1 MLAIYIYRDK
11 MGAGN
16 KISKL
21 CKDFKL
27 KSTCISNCCS
37 DGSKNDVVLTDI
49 SPKHH
54 PHHKHKHKDKHKD
67 KHKEEEI
74 VG

>member
-1 MLAIYIYRDK
+1 
-11 MGAGN
+11 MGSSV
-16 KISKL
+16 SKL

-37 DGSKNDVVLTDI
+37 NGSKNNVNIDDG

-54 PHHKHKHKDKHKD
+54 KHHKHHKHKKYKVDEIIQTDIDKKDKD
-67 KHKEEEI
+67 DDNDI

>member
-1 MLAIYIYRDK
+1 

-37 DGSKNDVVLTDI
+37 DGSKNDVVLNDI
-49 SPKHH
+49 SPKTH
-54 PHHKHKHKDKHKD
+54 PHHKDKHKHKHKD

>member
-1 MLAIYIYRDK
+1 

-37 DGSKNDVVLTDI
+37 DGSKNDVNIND

-54 PHHKHKHKDKHKD
+54 KPHHSRHSRRSHHSKEHR
-67 KHKEEEI
+67 KEEPKEEP

>member
-1 MLAIYIYRDK
+1 MLAIFIYRDK

-37 DGSKNDVVLTDI
+37 DGSKNDVVLNDI
-49 SPKHH
+49 SPKTH
-54 PHHKHKHKDKHKD
+54 PHHKHKHHHKHKD
-67 KHKEEEI
+67 KHKEEDI

>member
-1 MLAIYIYRDK
+1 

-27 KSTCISNCCS
+27 KSTCVSNCCS
-37 DGSKNDVVLTDI
+37 DGSKNDVILDDI
-49 SPKHH
+49 KKDKHKHH
-54 PHHKHKHKDKHKD
+54 DHTHKHKHKQEDKQ
-67 KHKEEEI
+67 E
-74 VG
+74 VAG

>member
-1 MLAIYIYRDK
+1 

-16 KISKL
+16 RISKL

-37 DGSKNDVVLTDI
+37 NGSKNDVVLNDI
-49 SPKHH
+49 SQHH
-54 PHHKHKHKDKHKD
+54 QHHKHKHHHKHKD

>member
-1 MLAIYIYRDK
+1 MYAIFIYTQY
-11 MGAGN
+11 MGSN
-16 KISKL
+16 VSKL

-37 DGSKNDVVLTDI
+37 DGSKNDVKIDDG
-49 SPKHH
+49 SPKN
-54 PHHKHKHKDKHKD
+54 HKHKHKEHKHKH
-67 KHKEEEI
+67 KHKEEKDDEV

>member
-1 MLAIYIYRDK
+1 

-37 DGSKNDVVLTDI
+37 NGSKNDVVLNDI

-54 PHHKHKHKDKHKD
+54 QHHKDKHKHKHKD